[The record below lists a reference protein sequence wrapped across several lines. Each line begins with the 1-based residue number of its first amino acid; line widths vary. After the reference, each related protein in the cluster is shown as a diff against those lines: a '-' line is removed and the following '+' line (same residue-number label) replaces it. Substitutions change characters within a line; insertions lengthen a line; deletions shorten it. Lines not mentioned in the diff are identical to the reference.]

1 MRCTMAQ
8 YRLAKKQYAGGGF
21 SVAGRLRGKVAF
33 LTAAAQGIGRSTALA
48 FAREGAKVWATDV
61 NEAKLGELKGTP
73 GIELRRLDVLDDKAV
88 VQLAHEIGAPGVL
101 FNCAGFVHHG
111 TILDCTD
118 KDWDFSFRLNV
129 RSQYVVTRAF
139 LPEMIA
145 AGGGS
150 IINVASVAGS
160 VKGIA
165 NRFVYGATKAAV
177 IGMTK
182 SLAIDFVKKG
192 IRVNAICPGTVDTP
206 SLGERIRA
214 QGDEAKARAEFI
226 ARQPMGRL
234 ANAEEIAELAVYLA
248 CDESQFMTG
257 QAVIL
262 DGGITI

>member
-1 MRCTMAQ
+1 M
-8 YRLAKKQYAGGGF
+8 
-21 SVAGRLRGKVAF
+21 AGRLSGKTVF
-33 LTAAAQGIGRSTALA
+33 LTAAAQGIGRTTALA

-61 NEAKLGELKGTP
+61 NETKLAELKSTSGL
-73 GIELRRLDVLDDKAV
+73 ELRKLDVLDDKAV
-88 VQLAHEIGAPGVL
+88 QQLAAEVGAPDVL

-111 TILDCTD
+111 SILECED
-118 KDWDFSFRLNV
+118 KDWDFSFNLNV

-139 LPEMIA
+139 LPAMLA
-145 AGGGS
+145 NGGGS

-160 VKGIA
+160 IKGIP

-182 SLAIDFVKKG
+182 SLAADFVKKG
-192 IRVNAICPGTVDTP
+192 IRANAICPGTVDTP

-214 QGDEAKARAEFI
+214 QGDEEKARADFV

-234 ANAEEIAELAVYLA
+234 ASAEEIAELAVYLA
-248 CDESQFMTG
+248 SDEARFMTG
-257 QAVIL
+257 QTVII